1 MNEIKKLTLIA
12 TRPDNTFLSL
22 RAQTVSDMSG
32 LQINP
37 ITNGEGQPVRI
48 FVPDSTNPSL
58 VEFQFDFDIGLL
70 QLTFD
75 ETIDISSFDP
85 TKITFYNPN
94 YTYTLQQ
101 GSEYMLHK
109 ILLSPSQVHL
119 SLKRLRSR

>member
-48 FVPDSTNPSL
+48 FVSDSTNPSL
-58 VEFQFDFDIGLL
+58 VKF
-70 QLTFD
+70 
-75 ETIDISSFDP
+75 ISLIS
-85 TKITFYNPN
+85 
-94 YTYTLQQ
+94 
-101 GSEYMLHK
+101 
-109 ILLSPSQVHL
+109 ILDC
-119 SLKRLRSR
+119 